1 MTGGPVGDWQ
11 VERRHGS
18 AADLHALDWPDP
30 LVRTVWILDV
40 DAPALVLGSTQAT
53 DDIDLEQLS
62 RSGFELARRRSG
74 GGAVLLEPDG
84 SVWIDVFIPRGDPRW
99 HDDLRRSFTWL
110 GQAWVAS
117 LIDLGMQTGMVHDGG
132 LVGGQCGRQVC
143 FAGIGPGEV
152 TIGGVKVVGLS
163 QRRTRVG
170 ARFQCV
176 VYRAYDP
183 APVAALPDVVPS
195 ELPPVLVVDRPAA
208 AIESALLRHL
218 S

>member
-1 MTGGPVGDWQ
+1 MTGGPVGDWLID
-11 VERRHGS
+11 RRRGS
-18 AADLHALDWPDP
+18 AAHLHALDWPDP
-30 LVRTVWILDV
+30 LARAVWILDV
-40 DAPALVLGSTQAT
+40 DASALVLGSTQAT
-53 DDIDLEQLS
+53 GDVDLVQLS

-84 SVWIDVFIPRGDPRW
+84 SVWVDVFIPRGDPHW
-99 HDDLRRSFTWL
+99 HDDLSHSFTWL
-110 GQAWVAS
+110 GQAWAAA
-117 LIDLGMQTGMVHDGG
+117 LADLAMGAGLVHQGG
-132 LVGGQCGRQVC
+132 LVAGPYGRQVC
-143 FAGIGPGEV
+143 FAGLGPGEV

-163 QRRTRVG
+163 QRRTRAG

-183 APVAALPDVVPS
+183 APLAALTDVVPA